1 MIVTKKFQNYLM
13 PFTVLYIA
21 AMLFIQYQQ
30 HYFAEENVKLK
41 KIGEQAQRL
50 SSIVE
55 TGLYINN
62 FPRFSFT
69 KNAFIMDSIVW
80 FKFALGTESLH
91 TIDRFSFQN
100 GKILSKSE
108 PMVQVDEKNIL
119 IRYHV
124 VVKFSTPLN
133 HQYFPVSDH
142 KLNIVLQNTTVS
154 PQELY
159 FVSDKTHL
167 GMSDDLLS
175 GNWKPSE
182 TYVDYGHL
190 DQSEKKDVAAFQAEF
205 PCAAFTIDF
214 RNEDFRHF
222 IILYLP
228 LFMLFL
234 IIFISLLV
242 AIENIGT
249 RFSVVAGVVPIL
261 ALHSLVIESV
271 SPAGSRMTKIDHIY
285 LTIIALSLFILMFQ
299 AYLGLAIRSLKDKK
313 SSIVEAKTS
322 QLRIINDLVIAIVL
336 SLLILSITYSTF
348 S

>member
-1 MIVTKKFQNYLM
+1 
-13 PFTVLYIA
+13 
-21 AMLFIQYQQ
+21 
-30 HYFAEENVKLK
+30 
-41 KIGEQAQRL
+41 
-50 SSIVE
+50 
-55 TGLYINN
+55 
-62 FPRFSFT
+62 
-69 KNAFIMDSIVW
+69 MDGIVW
-80 FKFALGTESLH
+80 FKFAIGSESLH
-91 TIDRFSFQN
+91 TIERFSFQN

-108 PMVQVDEKNIL
+108 PMIQVDDKNIL
-119 IRYHV
+119 VRYHV
-124 VVKFSTPLN
+124 VVKFSTTLN

-159 FVSDKTHL
+159 FVSDKTHF
-167 GMSDDLLS
+167 GVSDDLLS
-175 GNWKPSE
+175 GNWQPTE
-182 TYVDYGHL
+182 MYVDYGHF
-190 DQSEKKDVAAFQAEF
+190 DQTAKKEVEAFQATF

-214 RNEDFRHF
+214 KNEDFRHF

-242 AIENIGT
+242 TIENLNI
-249 RFSVVAGVVPIL
+249 RFPVVAGVVPIL

-271 SPAGSRMTKIDHIY
+271 SPSGSRMTKIDHIY

-299 AYLGLAIRSLKDKK
+299 AYLGIAIRNLKDKK
-313 SSIVEAKTS
+313 SSIVEAKTR

-336 SLLILSITYSTF
+336 SILILSVTYSTF